1 MKTLFN
7 TKTFMAVA
15 VAVATTLGALGQAQA
30 QPTPSASDSAL
41 PANIV
46 PGSPLAEVVKMVQAG
61 VDVGT
66 IQSYVVNS
74 ASPFNLDADKIIFL
88 KDMGVPSE
96 LVNAMM
102 DRDKILYASTVTPPV
117 TPVTPEAPTVADA
130 TPPPA
135 EVTVNYF
142 YDTLTPYGSWV
153 DIGGYG
159 RCWRPTAVIY
169 DAGWRPY
176 CDRGH
181 WDYTDCGWYWD
192 SDYSWGVTFHYGRWF
207 HHSRFGWVWY
217 PDTVW
222 APSWVT
228 WRSGGEYCGWAPLPP
243 FAVFTPGVGFM
254 YRGARVAMDFDFG
267 LGADCFMF
275 LSPAHFCD
283 RHPRSFC
290 VEPTRVT
297 QIFHQTTIVNNY
309 NVNNRF
315 IVNRGISVDHIS
327 SATHHTIEPIQ
338 VGSLPNA
345 GRQGWR
351 GEGYERS
358 FQHSGTENNAG
369 RNLSSGNGQ
378 LRHGPEFHNDL
389 NNTAN
394 ANRHETLG
402 QATQGAKPSGNQLES
417 LHSTSQPNLKGE
429 ANNNNQTAYQLQHH
443 SDSTAT
449 GSHFQQSQQ
458 NTATTGTAVSNHRL
472 SQNNL
477 PAGGAG
483 NGQSQITAHDQQT
496 FQSRQIR
503 SSDATT
509 SDGSQPHGSSQL
521 EQHQSGTTVQPHVDQ
536 HVETVTRNANPPPPP
551 PPPSQ
556 NQSHNSNSGANG
568 GSNNSSDKNKQNH

>member
-1 MKTLFN
+1 MKTLFY

-15 VAVATTLGALGQAQA
+15 VAVATVIGTASPAQA
-30 QPTPSASDSAL
+30 QPTAAESDSAL

-66 IQSYVVNS
+66 IQSYVANS

-96 LVNAMM
+96 LINAMM
-102 DRDKILYASTVTPPV
+102 DRDKILYASTVTPPA
-117 TPVTPEAPTVADA
+117 TPMTTVAPPVADT

-181 WDYTDCGWYWD
+181 WTYTDCGWYWD
-192 SDYSWGVTFHYGRWF
+192 SDYSWGATFHYGRWF
-207 HHSRFGWVWY
+207 HHARFGWVWY

-243 FAVFTPGVGFM
+243 FAVFTPGIGFM

-275 LSPAHFCD
+275 VSPTHFCD
-283 RHPRSFC
+283 HHPRSFC

-315 IVNRGISVDHIS
+315 IVNRGISVEHIS
-327 SATHHTIEPIQ
+327 SATHHTIEPIH

-358 FQHSGTENNAG
+358 FQHSGT
-369 RNLSSGNGQ
+369 
-378 LRHGPEFHNDL
+378 
-389 NNTAN
+389 
-394 ANRHETLG
+394 
-402 QATQGAKPSGNQLES
+402 
-417 LHSTSQPNLKGE
+417 
-429 ANNNNQTAYQLQHH
+429 ANNGVPKSVQR
-443 SDSTAT
+443 
-449 GSHFQQSQQ
+449 QQ
-458 NTATTGTAVSNHRL
+458 
-472 SQNNL
+472 
-477 PAGGAG
+477 PAPPRAG
-483 NGQSQITAHDQQT
+483 IPQRPEQRRERQP
-496 FQSRQIR
+496 SRNW
-503 SSDATT
+503 
-509 SDGSQPHGSSQL
+509 QP
-521 EQHQSGTTVQPHVDQ
+521 T
-536 HVETVTRNANPPPPP
+536 
-551 PPPSQ
+551 
-556 NQSHNSNSGANG
+556 
-568 GSNNSSDKNKQNH
+568 